1 MGRLAVC
8 TYLDTVVTL
17 NVQIGREKK
26 VSKKDRKEKKNVIVE
41 FRRQKKMA
49 AFSSSR
55 KIRFSDL
62 PGYVNS

>member
-41 FRRQKKMA
+41 FRRQKKW
-49 AFSSSR
+49 
-55 KIRFSDL
+55 L
-62 PGYVNS
+62 PFLPPEK